1 MRGFM
6 PPRGSEPLAAAG
18 NGTIKSYHK
27 YRGDGARPLRQGS
40 NAAQYKTL
48 PQDMQM
54 TRTTG
59 AGRSRLL
66 FHTLIVALGLALFA
80 ACDTSPTQPT
90 PTPAAPTTRPTATAL
105 PVETPQATTTP
116 RTPTAESTETSI
128 SQPRPSR
135 TQTTQGGASPS
146 PTLSAQSGI
155 LGCAPQ
161 GRTAQRD
168 SIGDPVYPKLGN
180 YGYDA
185 QRYTIDLSVDMER
198 NTISG
203 TTGVEA
209 LAAVDLSAFNFDFER
224 FDIARVTVN
233 GAEARFN
240 QASASELTIT
250 PPDPIK
256 AGETFSVTVAYRGEP
271 NSQPSDPGA
280 LFSEGWTRYDKGVF
294 VAGEP
299 SGAPSW
305 FPVNDHPCDK
315 ALYTLRITVA
325 EPWVAAANG
334 TLASETDNGT
344 TRTYLFTN
352 RDPMASYLVTVDIA
366 EYDRVTAE
374 GPNGLPIRNY
384 FPKDSSA
391 ELRNSFARTG
401 EMLQLFNGLFGP
413 YPFEVYGVVVVDRPL
428 GFALET
434 QTLSLFGNQAGGIRA
449 SAEEVVAHEL
459 AHQWFGNSL
468 SLRTWRDIWL
478 NEGFAT
484 YAEWLWRERV
494 EGEGTLDGYIRGV
507 HDFAR
512 GSDLGPPAAPEP
524 DDLFNPSVYVR
535 GGLALYALRVTLN
548 DDELFN
554 RILRTYA
561 QEYRNSNASTE
572 DFIALAERVSNRDL
586 TSFFQAWLYGEE
598 VPDLPTRR

>member
-1 MRGFM
+1 MIR
-6 PPRGSEPLAAAG
+6 PRS
-18 NGTIKSYHK
+18 
-27 YRGDGARPLRQGS
+27 
-40 NAAQYKTL
+40 
-48 PQDMQM
+48 
-54 TRTTG
+54 
-59 AGRSRLL
+59 AGRSRLPL
-66 FHTLIVALGLALFA
+66 NVLMLALGLTLIA
-80 ACDTSPTQPT
+80 ACDPSPTQPT
-90 PTPAAPTTRPTATAL
+90 PNAARPTATAL
-105 PVETPQATTTP
+105 PIDTPQATSAAQ
-116 RTPTAESTETSI
+116 TPTGGATGTAVSSPTSAQPGTAQPST
-128 SQPRPSR
+128 P
-135 TQTTQGGASPS
+135 GASPS
-146 PTLSAQSGI
+146 ATLSAQTGI

-161 GRTAQRD
+161 GRSAQRD

-185 QRYTIDLSVDMER
+185 QSYSIDLSVDMER

-203 TTGVEA
+203 TTGMSA
-209 LAAVDLSAFNFDFER
+209 LAAVDLSAFNLDFER
-224 FDIARVTVN
+224 FDIARVTVD

-240 QASASELTIT
+240 QSSASELTIT
-250 PPDPIK
+250 PSDPIR

-280 LFSEGWTRYDKGVF
+280 LFSEGWTRYAKGVF

-315 ALYTLRITVA
+315 ALYRLRITVA
-325 EPWVAAANG
+325 EPWVVAANG
-334 TLASETDNGT
+334 TLATETDNGT

-366 EYDRVTAE
+366 EYDRVTSE

-391 ELRNSFARTG
+391 ELRGSFARTG
-401 EMLQLFNGLFGP
+401 EMIELFNGLFGP

-459 AHQWFGNSL
+459 AHQWFGNSV

-484 YAEWLWRERV
+484 YAEWLWREKV
-494 EGEGTLDGYIRGV
+494 EGEGTLDSYIRGV

-512 GSDLGPPAAPEP
+512 SSDLGPPALPEP

-535 GGLALYALRVTLN
+535 GGLTLYALRVTLN

-586 TSFFQAWLYGEE
+586 TPFFQAWLYGEE
-598 VPDLPTRR
+598 VPDLPGR